1 SVDERLQHRRIAEKL
16 RVAAHARCQWRNARK
31 RGCLD
36 RNVAVATVDAIVA
49 DMMLVTERHG
59 LLDRGKRGCIRAGID
74 AVDDRRRNERGED
87 AEPEQLE
94 AENRRRRED
103 L

>member
-1 SVDERLQHRRIAEKL
+1 MA
-16 RVAAHARCQWRNARK
+16 VAA
-31 RGCLD
+31 
-36 RNVAVATVDAIVA
+36 VDAVIA
-49 DMMLVTERHG
+49 DVMLMAEGHG
-59 LLDRGKRGCIRAGID
+59 LLDRGKRGRIRAGID

-103 L
+103 LCHAVACVRPSAVGQSRARRRRMIHAMP